1 MIGTNPKQP
10 FVVMTIPKLPW
21 NRILGEGAL
30 IIVSVYLAIF
40 LEGMSQEREARTSAH
55 LALVQ
60 MLGEMREDSSD
71 LEEIREEQLVRSTQY
86 EDLDQW
92 LVNPDSVP
100 LDSMAETLDLVFF
113 SNRTLYPRR
122 SAWTTMLAAGQLAEL
137 DSPGLVL
144 RLGDFY
150 ESLNAR
156 VVDNGNDYDDNLNDI
171 ARNSAPEYW
180 DGANGRL
187 LTTDAYEL
195 TKFRNQLR
203 YLHISWNIWY
213 LDLLDE
219 YQLTLDALILEI
231 ESYLENKSVGSNA

>member
-1 MIGTNPKQP
+1 MAATDPKQP
-10 FVVMTIPKLPW
+10 SVVMTMPKLPW
-21 NRILGEGAL
+21 SRILGEGAL
-30 IIVSVYLAIF
+30 IIVSVYLAIL
-40 LEGMSQEREARTSAH
+40 LEGMSQDREARTSAH

-60 MLGEMREDSSD
+60 MLGEMREDSAD
-71 LEEIREEQLVRSTQY
+71 LEEIREEQLARSKQY
-86 EDLDQW
+86 ENLDQW
-92 LVNPDSVP
+92 LAIPSSVP

-137 DSPGLVL
+137 DEPGLVL

-150 ESLNAR
+150 ESLSAR
-156 VVDNGNDYDDNLNDI
+156 VVDNGDDYDGNLNDI

-187 LTTDAYEL
+187 LTTDVDEL
-195 TKFRNQLR
+195 VKFRNQLR

-219 YQLTLDALILEI
+219 YQLTLDSLILEI
-231 ESYLENKSVGSNA
+231 ESYLERKNFESDS

>member
-1 MIGTNPKQP
+1 MPKP
-10 FVVMTIPKLPW
+10 PW
-21 NRILGEGAL
+21 SRILGEGAL
-30 IIVSVYLAIF
+30 IIVSVYVAIL

-60 MLGEMREDSSD
+60 MLGEMREDSAD
-71 LEEIREEQLVRSTQY
+71 VEEIREEQLTRIKQY
-86 EDLDQW
+86 KDLDEW
-92 LVNPDSVP
+92 LAKPDSVP

-156 VVDNGNDYDDNLNDI
+156 VVDNGDDYDDNLNDV

-187 LTTDAYEL
+187 LTTDVDEL
-195 TKFRNQLR
+195 VKFRNQLR

-213 LDLLDE
+213 LDLLDQ
-219 YQLTLDALILEI
+219 YQLTLDSLILEI
-231 ESYLENKSVGSNA
+231 ESYLESKSFDPNS